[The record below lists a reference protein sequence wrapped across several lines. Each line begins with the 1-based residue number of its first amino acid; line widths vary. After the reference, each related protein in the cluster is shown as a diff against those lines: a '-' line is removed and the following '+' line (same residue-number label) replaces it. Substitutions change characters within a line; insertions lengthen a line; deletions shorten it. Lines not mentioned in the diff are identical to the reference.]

1 MLLQDTYRVI
11 FVDFPVF
18 LYSDGGG
25 TGPVDGIP
33 LIYWVVYVCS

>member
-1 MLLQDTYRVI
+1 MLKDAYRVI

-25 TGPVDGIP
+25 TAGPVDGIP